1 MKTAIVIGAT
11 GLVGSYIT
19 LKLLDDSRYSK
30 VKVFVRNS
38 LEVKHPK
45 LEEHIVDF
53 EKLDLWKDEIKG
65 DELYSALG
73 TTIKKAGSKNA
84 QYKIDFTYQYETAK
98 AAAKNGVKS
107 YMLISSAGA
116 NYKSSNFYL
125 RMKGNLDEK
134 VQLLN
139 FEKIRIFRPSILVGL
154 RSEKRVGESIGIKIA
169 GLITRIIPALK
180 RYKPIKASSVAEAMI
195 VSANQNKSDKIK
207 IYHPE
212 EIFILQLT

>member
-139 FEKIRIFRPSILVGL
+139 FKKIRIFRPSILVGL